1 MPYHCEVQ
9 IPPSDF
15 DDSGLQA
22 PGQLSRRSVMAAG
35 LTAGLVT
42 AGLLPWSASS
52 SVAAVRDVYAIQY
65 VSFDDIAPSYITLTQ
80 SWNALGKDDQDRVY
94 IIWTGTR
101 TDGREDAALFR
112 YTHPTG
118 KREFLG
124 TFIDVA
130 TAQDNI
136 VAGEQ
141 IPKGH
146 TRILQVG
153 RKMYMASQ
161 GFHDFKGSIDTLPN
175 YRGAHLFSYD
185 LDTGAFDDVS
195 RTLPGGV
202 LIKQQGVVALNYSPE
217 HNMLVGLAHPLGDI
231 VLYDLGSKQV
241 SKVVPGI
248 PWQLNH
254 VVSREI
260 VVTRQG
266 KVYTYRGPEDPTLR
280 ADQNEVWVYDLATG
294 KMSKTGHLLKGGF
307 WNGQAP
313 TKNGNK
319 IYLSTVSGQLY
330 VLDTRKGTF
339 KSLGR
344 FIDPA
349 DYSSSEK
356 YRVQYLY
363 GISLNTAGDSIV
375 GLPILAPSVGGGDSI
390 TRMTSYNIAQKTFT
404 KQLDPSATV
413 FTGSNTRDRAG
424 NIYMAAFEWDH
435 DCKLAILR
443 PHLRRIPAA
452 SRPPLPGQIASLRAG
467 RSNTTM

>member
-1 MPYHCEVQ
+1 VKIPY
-9 IPPSDF
+9 SDF
-15 DDSGLQA
+15 DESGLQT
-22 PGQLSRRSVMAAG
+22 PGQLSRRSAMVAG

-42 AGLLPWSASS
+42 AGLLPGSMPSS
-52 SVAAVRDVYAIQY
+52 EAATKGAYGIKY
-65 VSFDDIAPSYITLTQ
+65 ISFDDIAPSYLTLTQ

-94 IIWTGTR
+94 IIWTSTR

-112 YTHPTG
+112 YTHATG

-130 TAQDNI
+130 TAQNNI
-136 VAGEQ
+136 VDGEQ

-175 YRGAHLFSYD
+175 YRGAHLFALD
-185 LDTGAFDDVS
+185 LDTDKLEDVS

-202 LIKQQGVVALNYSPE
+202 LIKQQGIVALSYSPE

-231 VLYDLGSKQV
+231 VLYDLAAKKV

-248 PWQLNH
+248 PWQLNK

-260 VVTRQG
+260 IVTRQG
-266 KVYTYRGPEDPTLR
+266 KVYTYRGPEEPVRR

-294 KMSKTGHLLKGGF
+294 KMTKTGQSLSGGF

-313 TKNGNK
+313 TQDRNK
-319 IYLSTVSGQLY
+319 IYVSTVSGQLY
-330 VLDTRKGTF
+330 VLDTPTGNFT
-339 KSLGR
+339 SLGH
-344 FIDPA
+344 FMDPA
-349 DYSSSEK
+349 DYNGSEK

-363 GISLNTAGDSIV
+363 GISLNAAGDAIV
-375 GLPILAPSVGGGDSI
+375 GLPIIAPSVGGGNSV
-390 TRMTSYNIAQKTFT
+390 TRMTSYNLAKKTFT
-404 KQLDPSATV
+404 KQTDPTATV

-424 NIYMAAFEWDH
+424 NIYLAAFEWDH
-435 DCKLAILR
+435 SCRLAVLR
-443 PHLRRIPAA
+443 PPYRRYPISRNPVTSHPALR
-452 SRPPLPGQIASLRAG
+452 
-467 RSNTTM
+467 